1 MVGVPR
7 VVGHWCEDCRSNC
20 SEEDS
25 PVTSN
30 ILSIELREVVRSK
43 PKNVQEKSGETTRD
57 RPMMRTRRIYRGV
70 AKATKGTKKSRTKH
84 SVHQFFCPIAINTKR
99 MPRISA
105 GRKGKNITRVPHIV
119 SPVSIR
125 LCPFTKSVPTSAP
138 NSPTSGGEKLSK

>member
-1 MVGVPR
+1 M
-7 VVGHWCEDCRSNC
+7 
-20 SEEDS
+20 
-25 PVTSN
+25 
-30 ILSIELREVVRSK
+30 REVVRSK

-105 GRKGKNITRVPHIV
+105 GRKGKNITRV
-119 SPVSIR
+119 SISAR
-125 LCPFTKSVPTSAP
+125 VVGETPKKARFPQSRSVIGA
-138 NSPTSGGEKLSK
+138 GVFG